1 MKYNQKVILKNG
13 KEALLRNGDKADG
26 KEVFEVFNLTHAETD
41 YLLSYSDE
49 NSYDPEQEA
58 QFLSDKTSSPDEI
71 EIVAIVDG
79 KIVGSAGIEAV
90 GKKFKLKH
98 RAELGISILKEYWGL
113 GLGKVLMNACIQCA
127 KEAGYKQ
134 LELNVVAEN
143 ERAVALYKSFG
154 FVEFGRNPKGFN
166 SIITGYQELIYMLL
180 ELEE

>member
-41 YLLSYSDE
+41 YLLSYPDE

-58 QFLSDKTSSPDEI
+58 QFLIDKTSSPDEI

-113 GLGKVLMNACIQCA
+113 GLGKALINACIQCA
-127 KEAGYKQ
+127 KEAGYVQ
-134 LELNVVAEN
+134 LELNVVADN
-143 ERAVALYKSFG
+143 ERALVLYKSLG
-154 FVEFGRNPKGFN
+154 FKEWGRNPKGFN
-166 SIITGYQELIYMLL
+166 SRTTGFQELVYMLL
-180 ELEE
+180 DL

>member
-1 MKYNQKVILKNG
+1 MKYNQKTILKNG

-41 YLLSYSDE
+41 YLLSYPDE

-58 QFLSDKTSSPDEI
+58 QFLEEKTNSSNEI
-71 EIVAIVDG
+71 EIIAVVDG
-79 KIVGSAGIEAV
+79 KIAGTAGIEAV

-113 GLGKVLMNACIQCA
+113 GLGKALINACVQCA
-127 KEAGYKQ
+127 KDAGYKQ

-143 ERAVALYKSFG
+143 ERAIALYKSFG

-166 SIITGYQELIYMLL
+166 SRTSGFQELAYMLL
-180 ELEE
+180 EL

>member
-41 YLLSYSDE
+41 YLLSYPDE

-58 QFLSDKTSSPDEI
+58 QFLEEKTNSSNEI
-71 EIVAIVDG
+71 EIIAVVDG
-79 KIVGSAGIEAV
+79 KIAGTAGIEAV

-113 GLGKVLMNACIQCA
+113 GLGKALINACVQCA
-127 KEAGYKQ
+127 KDAGYKQ

-166 SIITGYQELIYMLL
+166 SRTSGFQELVYMLL
-180 ELEE
+180 EL